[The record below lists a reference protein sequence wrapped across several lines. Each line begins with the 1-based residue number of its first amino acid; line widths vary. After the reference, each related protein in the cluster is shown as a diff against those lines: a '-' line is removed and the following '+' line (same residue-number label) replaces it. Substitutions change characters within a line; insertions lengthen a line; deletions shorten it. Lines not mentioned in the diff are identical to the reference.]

1 MVSSALHKAEASVTG
16 TSQQSKLYDGKAQKR
31 AAVSGGF

>member
-1 MVSSALHKAEASVTG
+1 MVSSALHKTEASIAG
-16 TSQQSKLYDGKAQKR
+16 TLQDTKLRLEMAQKR

>member
-1 MVSSALHKAEASVTG
+1 MVSNALHKAEASVTG
-16 TSQQSKLYDGKAQKR
+16 ASQQAKLHDGKAQKR